1 VLKIVKTSDGSDT
14 IFVHGMNEHYH
25 SVHGAIQESEYIFV
39 HCGLGYC
46 QSNPVR
52 IFEVGFGTG
61 LNALL
66 TFINSNNQTR
76 EIFYTAIEKDPLPD
90 SLIYSLNY
98 KDLVSNE
105 YSQIFKQLHSSEWN
119 VPERINE
126 NFTLLKLKGDVIA
139 ADIKGNYNLVY
150 FDAFGP
156 EKQPDMWTDEV
167 FKKISG
173 ITDRNGILVTY
184 SAKGSVQRTLKKNGF
199 EVNLLPGPPGKRQII
214 RAIKI

>member
-1 VLKIVKTSDGSDT
+1 VLKIIKTSDGSDT
-14 IFVHGMNEHYH
+14 IFIHGMNEHYH
-25 SVHGAIQESEYIFV
+25 SVHGAIQESEYIFIN
-39 HCGLGYC
+39 CGLDYC
-46 QSNPVR
+46 QTNPVR

-61 LNALL
+61 LNAFL
-66 TFINSNNQTR
+66 TFINSFNRAR
-76 EIFYTAIEKDPLPD
+76 EILYTAIEKDPLPD
-90 SLIYSLNY
+90 SLINSLNY
-98 KDLVSNE
+98 KDLVPNE
-105 YSQIFKQLHSSEWN
+105 YSQFFKQLHSSKWN
-119 VPERINE
+119 LPERINK
-126 NFTLLKLKGDVIA
+126 NFTLLKIKGDLTATNIN
-139 ADIKGNYNLVY
+139 GNFDLVY

-156 EKQPDMWTDEV
+156 DKQPDMWTDEV